1 MITGKDQTD
10 AACKQRNRACAIPAQ
25 VLCNSPTWDQT
36 EPFLLNCY
44 TPKGFGM
51 QEMQVRNKLL
61 RSWRMSDDD
70 TERYN
75 KCRTKK
81 PAPFLLRCCITVMH
95 GTRQHKRAWAIPPR
109 HCAKVVHGTGEFG
122 MDGCSLPMSC
132 RAHSE
137 ALAQGSH
144 DPQNLRKQIM
154 PQACWT
160 WRWMHPGHHQCS
172 VLQ

>member
-10 AACKQRNRACAIPAQ
+10 AACKQRNRACASPAQ
-25 VLCNSPTWDQT
+25 VLCNSPAWDQT

-51 QEMQVRNKLL
+51 QEMQVCNKLL
-61 RSWRMSDDD
+61 RSWRMSHDH

-75 KCRTKK
+75 KCRAKK
-81 PAPFLLRCCITVMH
+81 PAPFLLRCCITV
-95 GTRQHKRAWAIPPR
+95 
-109 HCAKVVHGTGEFG
+109 VHGTGDYG